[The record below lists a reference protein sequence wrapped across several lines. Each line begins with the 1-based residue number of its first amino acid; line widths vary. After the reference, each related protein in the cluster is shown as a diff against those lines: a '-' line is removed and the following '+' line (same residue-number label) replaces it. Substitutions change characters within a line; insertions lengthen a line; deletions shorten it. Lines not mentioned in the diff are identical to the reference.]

1 MISCRECRCPKS
13 WGPPTLQTPNETG
26 DDSNLGLLA
35 KPVLRARLMDDPPL
49 RFLRKAPVDFPQ
61 VHGRFS
67 ALALAFWQASG
78 TQSEHTW
85 GNPNQYR
92 DHLAKTDVCREYRG
106 EKYIGCV
113 RHCKKR
119 KGWWPSAPREVSG
132 VVPACW
138 LAKVRGI
145 DHMEGTWSG
154 TSSSPWSPWL
164 IPENPGEVPAWLLL
178 DPGPRRA
185 GRNCAAGADRR
196 QHRASHRIRFWLRL
210 CFDDNL
216 YQKRTWRAPPTLSAT
231 ERNWGDSGLGLLA
244 KPVLRAR
251 LMDDSP

>member
-1 MISCRECRCPKS
+1 VPLSIHRHLS
-13 WGPPTLQTPNETG
+13 
-26 DDSNLGLLA
+26 SN
-35 KPVLRARLMDDPPL
+35 P
-49 RFLRKAPVDFPQ
+49 
-61 VHGRFS
+61 H
-67 ALALAFWQASG
+67 
-78 TQSEHTW
+78 
-85 GNPNQYR
+85 QYR
-92 DHLAKTDVCREYRG
+92 DHLAKTDVCRGYRG
-106 EKYIGCV
+106 RSILAA
-113 RHCKKR
+113 
-119 KGWWPSAPREVSG
+119 SAIAKSAKVVTFWHQSGSG